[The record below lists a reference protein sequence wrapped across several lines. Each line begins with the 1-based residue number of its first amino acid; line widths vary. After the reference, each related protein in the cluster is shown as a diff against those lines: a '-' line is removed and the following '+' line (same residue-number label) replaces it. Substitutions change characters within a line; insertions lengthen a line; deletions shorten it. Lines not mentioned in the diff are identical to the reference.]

1 MAEQVNGG
9 AGVNRERARAAFA
22 AVKVRG
28 LRGRDD
34 RAKYKTQLLKL
45 PARLHANG
53 LAQTTAFYL
62 SAGAGKPEA
71 VICGWLK
78 EWLQAGPESESKG
91 PGIYGPQAD
100 LVDSLTGGN
109 ESQYRAASAEARA
122 LSVWLKRFA
131 EAFIEGEGEDR

>member
-1 MAEQVNGG
+1 MPERVNDG

-22 AVKVRG
+22 AEKVRG
-28 LRGRDD
+28 LLQGDD
-34 RAKYKTQLLKL
+34 RAKYKPQLLKL

-62 SAGAGKPEA
+62 SAGAGRPEA
-71 VICGWLK
+71 VICGWLQ
-78 EWLQAGPESESKG
+78 EWLQAAPEAGG
-91 PGIYGPQAD
+91 PGIYMPPAN
-100 LVDSLTGGN
+100 LVDSLTGGD
-109 ESQYRAASAEARA
+109 EAQYRAASAEARA